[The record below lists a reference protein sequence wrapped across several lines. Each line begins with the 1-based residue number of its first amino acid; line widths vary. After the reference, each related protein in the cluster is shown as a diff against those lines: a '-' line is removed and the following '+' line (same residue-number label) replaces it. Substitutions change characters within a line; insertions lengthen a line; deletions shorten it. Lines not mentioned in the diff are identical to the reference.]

1 VHIQQTSCITSEAV
15 CQEQILFRKSHV
27 FTTARSGH
35 IAIAMQI
42 RPRIDA
48 ITEVRNGSHI
58 GALSDKD
65 SQADRAA
72 TQAQACSPCL
82 QQTMILLYVLVGPV
96 PVKLD

>member
-1 VHIQQTSCITSEAV
+1 M
-15 CQEQILFRKSHV
+15 
-27 FTTARSGH
+27 ARSGH

-72 TQAQACSPCL
+72 LRLRHAHHVSNKQ
-82 QQTMILLYVLVGPV
+82 
-96 PVKLD
+96 